1 MKRHFGIG
9 GCVAKTKSLTRFLLE
24 MGQELPLEEELTQ
37 ELQRLQQKSE
47 MKKLRDADLKRE
59 QQMRDERLLRMVDE
73 EQAEDDSD
81 TDNDTEA
88 QAEASEKQSKEST
101 PAAQSTT
108 EQVSTD
114 PDSEW
119 ALHPNHCHQ
128 MHMEQ
133 PQRATIIEW
142 PMAHISVFNCAWH
155 LKNCIWRND
164 YMGEYHLPNW

>member
-9 GCVAKTKSLTRFLLE
+9 GCVAKTKSLTQFLLE

-59 QQMRDERLLRMVDE
+59 QQMRDERLLRIVDE

-142 PMAHISVFNCAWH
+142 PMAHVSVFNCAWH